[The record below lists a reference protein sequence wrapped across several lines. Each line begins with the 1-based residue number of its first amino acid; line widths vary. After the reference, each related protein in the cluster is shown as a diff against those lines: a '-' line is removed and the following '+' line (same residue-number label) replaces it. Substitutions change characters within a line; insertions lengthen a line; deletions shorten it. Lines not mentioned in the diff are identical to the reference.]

1 MHDTIDSFF
10 KLILEY
16 AVTGVEIVGA
26 IIILFY
32 TIRALVCLLQ
42 KRHDCSRS
50 MLTTGI
56 TTGLTFL
63 LASEVLE
70 TIIAPNWS
78 ALGMTCA
85 ILLIRAGM
93 TLLVHWENKL
103 EHKDTDT
110 EK

>member
-1 MHDTIDSFF
+1 MHETIDTFF

-32 TIRALVCLLQ
+32 TVRALICLLRKQ
-42 KRHDCSRS
+42 HDCSRK

-78 ALGMTCA
+78 ALGMTCS

-103 EHKDTDT
+103 EHHTNEMK
-110 EK
+110 K